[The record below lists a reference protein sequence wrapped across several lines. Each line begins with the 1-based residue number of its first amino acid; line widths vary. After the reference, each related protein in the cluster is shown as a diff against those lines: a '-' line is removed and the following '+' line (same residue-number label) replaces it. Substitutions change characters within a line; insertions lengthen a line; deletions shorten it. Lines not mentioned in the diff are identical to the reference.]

1 MADTRQD
8 QATRGGSDEAGR
20 QFGTVFYVSVG
31 ISVAFVVGGVLFTEP
46 FSMALSSVVD
56 RIVAGLGWLYL
67 LLTTLFLAF
76 VLVLAFSRYGKIRLG
91 GPDATTSSGLNAST
105 AVRIWSPSTTT
116 LQPTSWPRSSSSTK
130 MRWVRLL
137 KAVARSRMRTER
149 LLRGPS
155 RCHWCRRRRLTCVL
169 GLHTEGDQPG
179 PGFGCGVQLERGEA
193 EPQRDLWLVLPQVLG
208 AGLEHP
214 ARSYGPLL
222 VGGLTLLIEETTGR
236 GAPYASH
243 SRW

>member
-56 RIVAGLGWLYL
+56 GIVAGLGWLYL

-91 GPDATTSSGLNAST
+91 GP
-105 AVRIWSPSTTT
+105 
-116 LQPTSWPRSSSSTK
+116 
-130 MRWVRLL
+130 
-137 KAVARSRMRTER
+137 E
-149 LLRGPS
+149 
-155 RCHWCRRRRLTCVL
+155 RRRA
-169 GLHTEGDQPG
+169 PG
-179 PGFGCGVQLERGEA
+179 
-193 EPQRDLWLVLPQVLG
+193 
-208 AGLEHP
+208 
-214 ARSYGPLL
+214 
-222 VGGLTLLIEETTGR
+222 
-236 GAPYASH
+236 
-243 SRW
+243 